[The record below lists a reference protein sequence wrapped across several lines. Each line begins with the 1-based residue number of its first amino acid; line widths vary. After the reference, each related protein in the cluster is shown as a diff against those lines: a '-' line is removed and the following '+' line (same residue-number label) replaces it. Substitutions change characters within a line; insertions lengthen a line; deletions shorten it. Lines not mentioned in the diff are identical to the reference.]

1 MKTIAFRSIDFLL
14 VVVLFL
20 LLLSPIQ
27 AAATEKGPVLVQ
39 VHPAP
44 VISSGSSLSPLY
56 NTNLVPDGDA
66 ESPYST
72 YWHDNEGFTQ
82 ILPYGANC
90 GGMCSFPSPYDE
102 GPVLRGSNFFYMGS
116 TDNHVNGTNLWLNNR
131 ISLAPIQAAVNSG
144 KVRYILSGYFGGGT
158 IQNDTAQLHMFF
170 ETDSGSFVGDVIV
183 GDVMPADRQYKTGL
197 IYREKTGYIPS
208 GTQDINLA
216 LQAGH
221 MSGSYWRTGY
231 ADNLSLILIP
241 MQTYLPLVVNGG
253 ANQPP
258 AQSGLPAPSGVIV
271 TPNGLTRMDINWT
284 DNSTDE
290 LGFEVQRIN
299 LDSTVDTICNT
310 KPNVTYCFDPG
321 LSQSAPYGYIYLGNN
336 TAHTYQVRAVGA
348 GINSAWAS
356 GSGTTAT
363 QPLIP
368 PSPISGTFT
377 CQAIEVSSSS
387 ATFVWNDPFNYEA
400 GFNLYLGSNTTPSY
414 SMIEHG
420 TKITFINQT
429 PGSITLKIKPFV
441 YDRTNPTYVYESSTS
456 CTATANLPAPPSSG
470 ITRFYNDASYPVI
483 SLVVDDWEQ
492 FPVRPLA
499 ILPGAYYE
507 LEGVPSGQHS
517 WTALTGFWDD
527 QGRRFSMYEYWDE
540 FTQPS
545 SGSYEVHIP
554 DMTIQDL
561 LSVPPAN
568 LGYWE
573 GYYFDQYANCHTTA
587 FKFRQDGTYTFYNA
601 NSAIDSGTF
610 SLVQREPAILSV
622 KFHIASSNQNVD
634 GLLIETH
641 GQFFMQNGPASW
653 RQITYVYKPQGYVR
667 NSFCP

>member
-1 MKTIAFRSIDFLL
+1 
-14 VVVLFL
+14 
-20 LLLSPIQ
+20 
-27 AAATEKGPVLVQ
+27 
-39 VHPAP
+39 
-44 VISSGSSLSPLY
+44 
-56 NTNLVPDGDA
+56 
-66 ESPYST
+66 
-72 YWHDNEGFTQ
+72 
-82 ILPYGANC
+82 
-90 GGMCSFPSPYDE
+90 MCNFPSPYDA
-102 GPVLRGSNFFYMGS
+102 GPALRGNNFFYLG
-116 TDNHVNGTNLWLNNR
+116 TTTNHTNGNNMWLNER

-144 KVRYILSGYFGGGT
+144 KVRYILAGYFGGDT
-158 IQNDTAQLHMFF
+158 TKTDTAQLHMFF
-170 ETDSGSFVGDVIV
+170 ETEVGAFMGDAIV
-183 GDVMPADRQYKTGL
+183 GNVMPADRQNKTGL
-197 IYREKTGYIPS
+197 IYREETGYIPS

-231 ADNLSLILIP
+231 ADNLSLVLIP
-241 MQTYLPLVVNGG
+241 MQTYLPLVVKGG
-253 ANQPP
+253 TNQPP
-258 AQSGLPAPSGVIV
+258 AQSGFPAPSGVIV

-284 DNSTDE
+284 DNSTSE

-299 LDSTVDTICNT
+299 ADSSVDTICNT

-321 LSQSAPYGYIYLGNN
+321 LSHSAPYGYVYLGND
-336 TAHTYQVRAVGA
+336 TTYTYQVRAIGA
-348 GINSAWAS
+348 GINSAWAN
-356 GSGTTAT
+356 GLGTTAT
-363 QPLIP
+363 QPTTP
-368 PSPISGTFT
+368 PSPTSGAFT
-377 CQAIEVSSSS
+377 CQALDVSSSA
-387 ATFVWNDPFNYEA
+387 ATFVWNDPFNYDS
-400 GFNLYLGSNTTPSY
+400 GSNLYLNGNTSPFR

-429 PGSITLKIKPFV
+429 PGSITLKVKPFV
-441 YDRTNPTYVYESSTS
+441 YDRNDPRYVYESSTS

-492 FPVRPLA
+492 FPVSPLV

-507 LEGVPSGQHS
+507 MEGVPSGQHS

-561 LSVPPAN
+561 LSVPPTN

-573 GYYFDQYANCHTTA
+573 GYYFDQYASCHTTA
-587 FKFRQDGTYTFYNA
+587 FKFKPDGTYTFYNA
-601 NSAIDSGTF
+601 NSVFDTGTY
-610 SLVQREPAILSV
+610 SLVQREPNIFSV
-622 KFHIASSNQNVD
+622 KFHVTSSTGKQNVD

-641 GQFFMQNGPASW
+641 GQFFMKNGPASW
-653 RQITYVYKPQGYVR
+653 QQITYVYKPQGYVR
-667 NSFCP
+667 NDFCP